1 SSGSTAEHTPAFA
14 AAPGMPHTTLEASSC
29 AMTLPPAATTSCAP
43 CVPSEPMP
51 VRIKARRATPQACAA
66 VENIGSTA
74 GRQKLI
80 SRPQFEIGRIPRH
93 RASRLG
99 KPEFRPHEANRRA
112 GRHARA
118 RLNAA
123 LLARAELANFLDQV
137 AAEARGCR
145 DFAVGGGLR
154 NVIGGAERERP

>member
-1 SSGSTAEHTPAFA
+1 
-14 AAPGMPHTTLEASSC
+14 MPHTTLVASSC
-29 AMTLPPAATTSCAP
+29 AITLPPAATTSCAP

-80 SRPQFEIGRIPRH
+80 SGPSLSEMAGWLLRRPTVMGRPPGAREILPGRTGAPR
-93 RASRLG
+93 S
-99 KPEFRPHEANRRA
+99 
-112 GRHARA
+112 

-123 LLARAELANFLDQV
+123 LLARAELAYFLDQV